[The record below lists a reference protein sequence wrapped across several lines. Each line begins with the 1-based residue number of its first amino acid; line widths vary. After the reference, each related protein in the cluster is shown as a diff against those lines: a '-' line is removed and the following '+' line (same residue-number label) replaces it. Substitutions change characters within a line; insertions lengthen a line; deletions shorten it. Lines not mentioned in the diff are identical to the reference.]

1 LVRRHGQPQTR
12 NHDTGANYEWKP
24 ARRQIN
30 ARCSTI
36 DNCPLWM
43 PLAVMA
49 RRKSPKPLKRLERVN
64 GIEPSSSAWKA
75 VALPLSYTRRC
86 RQTRQ
91 TGSLLPQTRSW
102 CKQRAKRRN
111 LPSLKSCGRKARVR
125 DGFHF
130 TSTGPPPPSKYEA
143 EKDVA
148 RER

>member
-1 LVRRHGQPQTR
+1 MSGVYEQRRPRSEDVPSRAALVQLGRLQGQLPLLVRRHGQPQTR

-64 GIEPSSSAWKA
+64 GIEPSS
-75 VALPLSYTRRC
+75 
-86 RQTRQ
+86 
-91 TGSLLPQTRSW
+91 
-102 CKQRAKRRN
+102 
-111 LPSLKSCGRKARVR
+111 
-125 DGFHF
+125 
-130 TSTGPPPPSKYEA
+130 
-143 EKDVA
+143 
-148 RER
+148 